1 MTTPR
6 GTIAIM
12 GSGETTDSMVRVHRH
27 LLERLKPPV
36 RAVFIDTPAGF
47 QMNADDLFDKARE
60 YFQKRLNQPLQRV
73 SFRSAGKVSPYEAEK
88 AYQTLRA
95 ADYIFV
101 GPGSPTY
108 ALKNWAGTPI
118 PQIIQERIREGSLF
132 VAASAA
138 ALTLGAFTLP
148 VYEIYKVGEDVHWV
162 EGLNLLGS
170 FGLPFVVI
178 PHWNNAEGGTHDT
191 RFCYMG
197 EPRLIQLERLL
208 PSGTP
213 ILGIDEHTACILDF
227 SAGQVLIRG
236 VGGVTLRRGGGQT
249 VFQDGE
255 TLSLAELKKM
265 ALPGLQEEPSGSLE
279 IQTTEPVTEP
289 FLERV
294 KSLQEAFGRDLQENR
309 ADALIHTLVTL
320 DKLIWKSSREFEDE
334 EGISRARET
343 LRGMIVQLGLRFDE
357 LPKDIPSTLAPLMA
371 ILMEIREKLRSSR
384 FWELAD
390 MIRDKLLQ
398 EGIIV
403 EDTPDGPRWHL
414 KGAPA
419 GAGSK
424 TVRQRRT

>member
-12 GSGETTDSMVRVHRH
+12 GSGETTDSMVRVHRY

-36 RAVFIDTPAGF
+36 TAVFIDTPAGF
-47 QMNADDLFDKARE
+47 QMNADDLFEKARD
-60 YFQKRLNQPLQRV
+60 YFQKRLNQPLRHV
-73 SFRSAGKVSPYEAEK
+73 SFKSAKNLSAYEAEK
-88 AYQTLRA
+88 AYRSLRD
-95 ADYIFV
+95 ADYLFV

-108 ALKNWAGTPI
+108 ALKNWVGTPI
-118 PQIIQERIREGSLF
+118 PQIIRERIQEGGIF

-162 EGLNLLGS
+162 EGLNLLGPY
-170 FGLPFVVI
+170 GLPLVVI

-197 EPRLIQLERLL
+197 EPRLIQLERML

-236 VGGVTLRRGGGQT
+236 VGEVTLRQGGGQT
-249 VFQDGE
+249 VFKDGE
-255 TLSLAELKKM
+255 AVSLAELKKM
-265 ALPGLQEEPSGSLE
+265 ARPGIQEEPPVSSK
-279 IQTTEPVTEP
+279 IQTTEPVTQP
-289 FLERV
+289 FLERA
-294 KSLQEAFGRDLQENR
+294 KSLQESFGRDLKENR
-309 ADALIHTLVTL
+309 ADALINTLVSL

-334 EGISRARET
+334 ERISQAREI

-357 LPKDIPSTLAPLMA
+357 LPKDTPSILAPLMA
-371 ILMEIREKLRSSR
+371 ILMEIRGKLRSAR
-384 FWELAD
+384 LWELAD
-390 MIRDKLLQ
+390 MMRDKLLQ

-403 EDTPDGPRWHL
+403 EDTPDGPKWHL

-419 GAGSK
+419 GAGSR
-424 TVRQRRT
+424 TVRQGRT

>member
-12 GSGETTDSMVRVHRH
+12 GSGETTDSMVRVHRF
-27 LLERLKPPV
+27 LLERRKPPV

-47 QMNADDLFDKARE
+47 QMNADDLFEKARD
-60 YFQKRLNQPLQRV
+60 YFQKRLNQPLLHV
-73 SFRSAGKVSPYEAEK
+73 SFKSAKNISAYEAEK
-88 AYQTLRA
+88 AYRSLRD
-95 ADYIFV
+95 ADYLFV

-108 ALKNWAGTPI
+108 ALKNWVGTPI
-118 PQIIQERIREGSLF
+118 PQIIRERIQEGGIF

-162 EGLNLLGS
+162 EGLNLLGPY
-170 FGLPFVVI
+170 GLPLVVI

-197 EPRLIQLERLL
+197 EPRLIQLERML

-227 SAGQVLIRG
+227 SAGQVFIRG
-236 VGGVTLRRGGGQT
+236 VGEVTLRHGGGQT
-249 VFQDGE
+249 VFKDGE
-255 TLSLAELKKM
+255 AVSLAELTRM
-265 ALPGLQEEPSGSLE
+265 ARPAIQEEPPGSLK
-279 IQTTEPVTEP
+279 IQTTEPVTQP
-289 FLERV
+289 FLERA
-294 KSLQEAFGRDLQENR
+294 KSLQESFGRALQENR
-309 ADALIHTLVTL
+309 ADALINTLVSL
-320 DKLIWKSSREFEDE
+320 DKLIWNSSREFEDE
-334 EGISRARET
+334 ERISQAREI

-357 LPKDIPSTLAPLMA
+357 LPKDTPSILAPLMA
-371 ILMEIREKLRSSR
+371 ILMEIRGKLRSAR
-384 FWELAD
+384 LWELAD
-390 MIRDKLLQ
+390 MMRDKLLQ

-403 EDTPDGPRWHL
+403 EDTPDGPKWHL

-419 GAGSK
+419 GAGSR
-424 TVRQRRT
+424 TVRQGRT

>member
-12 GSGETTDSMVRVHRH
+12 GSGETTDSMVRVHRY

-36 RAVFIDTPAGF
+36 TAVFIDTPAGF
-47 QMNADDLFDKARE
+47 QMNADDLFEKARD
-60 YFQKRLNQPLQRV
+60 YFQKRLNQPLLHV
-73 SFRSAGKVSPYEAEK
+73 SFKSAKNISAYEAEK
-88 AYQTLRA
+88 AYRSLRD
-95 ADYIFV
+95 ADYLFV

-108 ALKNWAGTPI
+108 ALKNWEGTPI
-118 PQIIQERIREGSLF
+118 PRIIQERVQEGGIF

-162 EGLNLLGS
+162 EGLNLLGP
-170 FGLPFVVI
+170 FGLPLVVI

-197 EPRLIQLERLL
+197 EPRLIQLERML

-213 ILGIDEHTACILDF
+213 ILGVDEHTACIFDF
-227 SAGQVLIRG
+227 SAGQVLTRG
-236 VGGVTLRRGGGQT
+236 VGEVTLRQGGGQT
-249 VFQDGE
+249 VFKDGE
-255 TLSLAELKKM
+255 AVSLDELKRM
-265 ALPGLQEEPSGSLE
+265 ARLRIPEEPPVSLK
-279 IQTTEPVTEP
+279 IQTTAPVTPP

-294 KSLQEAFGRDLQENR
+294 KTLQESFGRDLQENR
-309 ADALIHTLVTL
+309 ADALINTLVTL
-320 DKLIWKSSREFEDE
+320 DKLIWNSSREFEDE
-334 EGISRARET
+334 ERISQAREA

-357 LPKDIPSTLAPLMA
+357 LPKDPSSILAPLMA
-371 ILMEIREKLRSSR
+371 ILMEIRGKLRSAR
-384 FWELAD
+384 LWELAD
-390 MIRDKLLQ
+390 MIRDRLLQ
-398 EGIIV
+398 AGIVV

-419 GAGSK
+419 GAGSR
-424 TVRQRRT
+424 TVRQGRA